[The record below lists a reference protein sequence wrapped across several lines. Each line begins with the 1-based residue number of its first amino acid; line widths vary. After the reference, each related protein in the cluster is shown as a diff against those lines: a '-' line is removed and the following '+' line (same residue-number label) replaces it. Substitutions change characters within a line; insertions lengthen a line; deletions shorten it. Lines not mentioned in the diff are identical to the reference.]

1 MDLTVEDICFRP
13 GASQIQLSEWDIC
26 RAYRKT
32 PLANITDNK
41 MSVSGIGR
49 AISLLGVDTSRSEAT
64 NHDKYYWEL
73 KIEGDGSPILGLGT
87 VNLPMEIGKELGA

>member
-49 AISLLGVDTSRSEAT
+49 VISLLGVDTSRSEAA
-64 NHDKYYWEL
+64 NHD
-73 KIEGDGSPILGLGT
+73 
-87 VNLPMEIGKELGA
+87 IGN